1 MKTKN
6 TMKKTKRIKTG
17 GRTKG
22 TPNKDTRELR
32 ERISELIDMHFDRL
46 SDDLLSLQPKERIE
60 AMTKLLEYSLPK
72 LQRMEMD
79 TGDISQ
85 QIIFNEVKTYQPKTL
100 DDWYNLN
107 RGKESDEDN
116 VINKHEV
123 THNQNN

>member
-1 MKTKN
+1 MREQ
-6 TMKKTKRIKTG
+6 KRQKTG

-32 ERISELIDMHFDRL
+32 ERISDLIDMHFDKL

-72 LQRMEMD
+72 LQRVEVD
-79 TGDISQ
+79 AGDVSQ

-100 DDWYNLN
+100 DDWYNSN
-107 RGKESDEDN
+107 RGSKIDEGD

-123 THNQNN
+123 THKLNS